1 MGKAGVTNKG
11 SHSANQCGWDRLD
24 PGNLWRPSD
33 QHSWVASA
41 RLFAW
46 LRTDIHRKIKIKK
59 EDLVLWQTN
68 NRLWDFALNI
78 LNNPISSLDK
88 WGCFTD
94 RVYVSIYFPCT
105 SVWRSLSTPAEVSS
119 VSGAYP
125 FHQVWEQEEEAS
137 LSFLWRWGCHT
148 MSLPAQSASSVLT
161 SYYCGC
167 SWCSVIQVQHR
178 QRSTKGRAKLQVEET
193 WVCDLVLA
201 MLFYLHNRNNHNT
214 EVMGYIGNED

>member
-125 FHQVWEQEEEAS
+125 FHQVWENEAADCVPCEYEANNS
-137 LSFLWRWGCHT
+137 LS
-148 MSLPAQSASSVLT
+148 MNSAWHSSVYPEL
-161 SYYCGC
+161 
-167 SWCSVIQVQHR
+167 QLR
-178 QRSTKGRAKLQVEET
+178 LPQRDPS
-193 WVCDLVLA
+193 
-201 MLFYLHNRNNHNT
+201 
-214 EVMGYIGNED
+214 